1 MKRLLTLGLIAVLVL
16 STVGCCRPLLQR
28 PLLRGGL
35 FNCAPCQQTYE
46 NGVIIS
52 EQAVPVPADSTNE

>member
-16 STVGCCRPLLQR
+16 STVGCCRPLLHR

-35 FNCAPCQQTYE
+35 FDCTPCQQTYE
-46 NGVIIS
+46 GAVIIS
-52 EQAVPVPADSTNE
+52 DQAVPVPAESTAP

>member
-1 MKRLLTLGLIAVLVL
+1 MKRLLTLGLIVVLVL

-35 FNCAPCQQTYE
+35 FDCTPCQQTYE
-46 NGVIIS
+46 GGVIIS
-52 EQAVPVPADSTNE
+52 DQAVPVPAASADE